1 MRTLPHAPTGEGVAL
16 LGVLT
21 LIMLEVTALATAPA
35 RDRPIVSGALMGA
48 GTAAFVLVAAVW
60 HAHRDTARQAHRRLH
75 ETVDDSWFTARTL
88 EGFPMEAVRP
98 YLLGRDAPSLN
109 RLYTAWI
116 LATHGE
122 DAPRIERH
130 LDLPADITH
139 LLVDAARQRQ
149 RH

>member
-1 MRTLPHAPTGEGVAL
+1 MRTLPQPRTGEGVAL
-16 LGVLT
+16 LGVFT
-21 LIMLEVTALATAPA
+21 LLVLEVTALATAPA

-60 HAHRDTARQAHRRLH
+60 HVHRNAARQARRRLH

-88 EGFPMEAVRP
+88 DGFPMEAVRP
-98 YLLGRDAPSLN
+98 YLLSEDAPGLN

-122 DAPRIERH
+122 DAPWIERR
-130 LDLPADITH
+130 LELPADLTR

>member
-1 MRTLPHAPTGEGVAL
+1 MRTLPHPRTGEGVAL

-21 LIMLEVTALATAPA
+21 LVVLEVTALATAPT

-60 HAHRDTARQAHRRLH
+60 HSHRNAARRARRRLH

-88 EGFPMEAVRP
+88 DGFPMEAVRP
-98 YLLGRDAPSLN
+98 YLLGKDAPGLN

-122 DAPRIERH
+122 DAAWIERH
-130 LDLPADITH
+130 LDLPADLTR
-139 LLVDAARQRQ
+139 LLVDTATRQ

>member
-1 MRTLPHAPTGEGVAL
+1 MRTLPHPRTGEGVAL

-21 LIMLEVTALATAPA
+21 LVVLEVTALATAPA

-60 HAHRDTARQAHRRLH
+60 HSHRNAARRARRRLH

-88 EGFPMEAVRP
+88 DGFPMEAVRP
-98 YLLGRDAPSLN
+98 YLLAKDAPGLN
-109 RLYTAWI
+109 RLYMAWI

-122 DAPRIERH
+122 DAAWIERH
-130 LDLPADITH
+130 LDLPADLTR
-139 LLVDAARQRQ
+139 LLVDTATWQ